1 MRNFIFGYLFG
12 TVTIILAIGPL
23 YWEITTQRERIRE
36 AAKVFVNQ
44 VPDRLRIQ
52 FELGV
57 MCGINSVTSNVSD
70 RAIESDSMKKHSDI
84 VFGCKGEL
92 AE

>member
-12 TVTIILAIGPL
+12 TFAMILTMGPL
-23 YWEITTQRERIRE
+23 YWEITTQRERIRD
-36 AAKVFVNQ
+36 AATIFVNQ
-44 VPDRLRIQ
+44 LPDRLRIQ

-57 MCGINSVTSNVSD
+57 MCGISSVTSNVSD
-70 RAIESDSMKKHSDI
+70 RVIESDSMKKHSDI
-84 VFGCKGEL
+84 VFGCKGEH